1 MAKAFGIIT
10 AASNRFRVEG
20 LQDYRPAG
28 SFSFAGRFR
37 LIDFPVSNMS
47 NSGIDR
53 ILVYI
58 SGNPRSLA
66 EHLGTGRNYNINSK
80 RGKLQLLFHDEGNIN
95 PIYNTDIACFMESL
109 GIIDRIHQEYVV
121 IAPCNMVYVMNY
133 DELLGR
139 HIESGADISLL
150 YHRVDAV
157 NDTYLGCNI
166 LNLNR
171 QRGVHSIATNDGSA
185 KERNIFMDTYVMK
198 KDLFVHLVKEA
209 ASISSVYHLSQ
220 IVADKCED
228 LDIRGIHH
236 KGYFAAITNLKS
248 YYESCLALT
257 DGEQSKTLF
266 LPDWPI
272 YTSTSDSCPTQYF
285 KGSSVRNSLI
295 SNGCSIEGSVEHSVF
310 GRGINVGKG
319 AVVKNCVVLSYADI
333 GPGVHVENQVIDKWA
348 KIRRA
353 TEIISDP
360 DKAPGYIRRDDML

>member
-10 AASNRFRVEG
+10 SPSNRFRVEG

-66 EHLGTGRNYNINSK
+66 EHLGTGNNYNINSK

-95 PIYNTDIACFMESL
+95 PIYNTDIACFLESL
-109 GIIDRIHQEYVV
+109 SIIERIHQEYVV
-121 IAPCNMVYVMNY
+121 IAPSNMVYVMNY
-133 DELLGR
+133 NDLLDK
-139 HIESGADISLL
+139 HVESGADISML
-150 YHRVDAV
+150 YHRVDP
-157 NDTYLGCNI
+157 DKDRYLGCNI

-171 QRGVHSIATNDGSA
+171 QRGVLSISTNDGNV

-198 KDLFVHLVKEA
+198 KDLFIDLVKKA
-209 ASISSVYHLSQ
+209 SSVSSIYHFSQ
-220 IVADKCED
+220 IVSDMCDE

-236 KGYFAAITNLKS
+236 KGYFAAITNFKN
-248 YYESCLALT
+248 YFDACLELT
-257 DGEQSKTLF
+257 DIDYARTL
-266 LPDWPI
+266 LQNDWPI

-285 KGSSVRNSLI
+285 KGSQVRNSLI
-295 SNGCSIEGSVEHSVF
+295 ANGCNIEGTVENSVF
-310 GRGINVGKG
+310 GRGINIGKG
-319 AVVKNCVVLSYADI
+319 AVVKNCVILSYADI
-333 GPGVHVENQVIDKWA
+333 GPGVHLENQVVDKWA
-348 KIRRA
+348 KIRRVK
-353 TEIISDP
+353 EIIATP
-360 DKAPGYIRRDDML
+360 DNPGYIRRDDNI